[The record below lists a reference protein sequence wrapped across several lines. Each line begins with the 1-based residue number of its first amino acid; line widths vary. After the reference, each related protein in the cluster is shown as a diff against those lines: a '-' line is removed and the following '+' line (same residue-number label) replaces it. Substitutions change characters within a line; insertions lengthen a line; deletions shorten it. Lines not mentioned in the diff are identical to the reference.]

1 MAKVQSDES
10 RYESRYGG
18 GFITPAQYIAEVMC
32 ERVAK
37 KNKKD
42 LPIKFWNLPAHK
54 RNFMVTILAAN
65 ALLKLYHP
73 KAIIAA
79 LRKSPTVYSLR
90 APWLDAIIQEEQEKL
105 DKFVEEVS
113 TTPSPSPAKDIDTSE
128 KPRESFV
135 SQQSTLNKLR
145 GLDG

>member
-1 MAKVQSDES
+1 MADKESNKS

-18 GFITPAQYIAEVMC
+18 NWLSPAQYIAELMC

-42 LPIKFWNLPAHK
+42 LPLKFWNLPAHK

-73 KAIIAA
+73 KAVIAA
-79 LRKSPTVYSLR
+79 IRKSPTVYSLR

-105 DKFVEEVS
+105 DKFVEEIK
-113 TTPSPSPAKDIDTSE
+113 TAPSPSPAEDVNTSE